1 VRSSQ
6 PFWPAWVER
15 HFARHTGPE
24 DDFDPAVNGDPDGH
38 SGEET
43 EDGYDEMSPEVGW
56 EDPSFEDDEDDE
68 EGDEEDC

>member
-24 DDFDPAVNGDPDGH
+24 DEPDERLNGDPSSTLGEDDDTGQFEEMHDWPDPDFDP
-38 SGEET
+38 
-43 EDGYDEMSPEVGW
+43 
-56 EDPSFEDDEDDE
+56 EDDEDDE
-68 EGDEEDC
+68 YEDDC